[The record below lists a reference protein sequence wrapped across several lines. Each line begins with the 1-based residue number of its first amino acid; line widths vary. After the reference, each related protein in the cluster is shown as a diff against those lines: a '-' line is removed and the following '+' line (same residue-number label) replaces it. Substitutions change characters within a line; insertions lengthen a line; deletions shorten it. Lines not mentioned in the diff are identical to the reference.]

1 MNLYGRNKCL
11 SYPHPLWI
19 IRALRFQNGLSTPM
33 PSIKTQM
40 IDHTFPQQLGACST
54 LSLNSCDMYNWQP
67 EVSNTLAP
75 RSHTH
80 ILGNA
85 NGNCMARFF
94 FFCICQEW
102 WPKIPEHGFDTP
114 WNTTSEPQAYMK
126 HFNNQNNTGI
136 QEESNGIVP
145 MTWRQVTNNSKHG
158 EHEHVQPCGCQMA
171 YHVAHIEDQCFYI

>member
-1 MNLYGRNKCL
+1 MSVL
-11 SYPHPLWI
+11 S
-19 IRALRFQNGLSTPM
+19 
-33 PSIKTQM
+33 PSIMNYSCTSFPKRPVDPNAIHKDPNDRPHISTTTWGLFYPVSKFMWHVQLATWSTQHFWHPGAT
-40 IDHTFPQQLGACST
+40 HTCWAMPMEIVWPDFWLVAF
-54 LSLNSCDMYNWQP
+54 
-67 EVSNTLAP
+67 AK
-75 RSHTH
+75 
-80 ILGNA
+80 
-85 NGNCMARFF
+85 NGG
-94 FFCICQEW
+94 Q
-102 WPKIPEHGFDTP
+102 KIPDHGFDTP